1 MITHEQENECTEAA
15 LRYIW
20 LKKKEAQEPK
30 PEPAKDETKLLKNEK
45 GTLVQYP
52 HETQTD

>member
-1 MITHEQENECTEAA
+1 MEAA

-30 PEPAKDETKLLKNEK
+30 PEPAKDETKPTE
-45 GTLVQYP
+45 
-52 HETQTD
+52 E